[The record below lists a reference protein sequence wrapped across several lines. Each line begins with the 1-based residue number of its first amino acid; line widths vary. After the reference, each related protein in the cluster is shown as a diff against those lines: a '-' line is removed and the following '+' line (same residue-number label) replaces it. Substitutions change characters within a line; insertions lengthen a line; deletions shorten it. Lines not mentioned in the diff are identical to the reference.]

1 MNRNSRNS
9 RTIRSIFLLGC
20 VVAVALLFPMS
31 VIAQQ
36 ELADGLY
43 ANVQTSR
50 GTIVLQLEYERTP
63 LTVANFVGLAE
74 GTISHNRGAG
84 VRFYDGL
91 TFHRV
96 IANFMIQGGDPAGNG
111 TGGPG
116 YTFADE
122 FTPQLRHNA
131 PGILSM
137 ANRGPGTNGS
147 QFFITHVATPWLDGG
162 HTVFGRVI
170 VGQDV
175 VDAIRQGDRIQT
187 VTINRVGASAQAF
200 TIDQATFDNLRA
212 TAAQP
217 RR

>member
-1 MNRNSRNS
+1 MNRNSRNI
-9 RTIRSIFLLGC
+9 RTIRSIFLLSC
-20 VVAVALLFPMS
+20 AVAVALLFPMS

-122 FTPQLRHNA
+122 FSPQLRHNA

-147 QFFITHVATPWLDGG
+147 QFFITHLATPWLDGG

-170 VGQDV
+170 AGQDV
-175 VDAIRQGDRIQT
+175 VNAIRQGDRIQT

-200 TIDQATFDNLRA
+200 TIDQATFDNLRT